1 MNRPLTTA
9 LMALTMT
16 TSVLAGTSVAP
27 ADVAQQIKDPKT
39 APFVLDVRTPE
50 EFAEGHVPGA
60 KNIPVADVGERAAE
74 VPKDRPVVV
83 YCRSGARVKRANAIL
98 RERGYTNLI
107 EMEGSMLA
115 WDAAKLP
122 VEK

>member
-1 MNRPLTTA
+1 MNRFFTA
-9 LMALTMT
+9 TLLALAMT
-16 TSVLAGTSVAP
+16 GTAHAASTVSP
-27 ADVAQQIKDPKT
+27 EQVAQQIQDPRT
-39 APFVLDVRTPE
+39 APFLLDVRTPE

-60 KNIPVADVGERAAE
+60 RNIPVAEIEARAAE

-98 RERGYTNLI
+98 RERGYANLV

-115 WDAAKLP
+115 WDAAGLP

>member
-1 MNRPLTTA
+1 MNRPLTAALLALAMTGTA
-9 LMALTMT
+9 FAADTV
-16 TSVLAGTSVAP
+16 SP
-27 ADVAQQIKDPKT
+27 AQVAQQIKDPKT

-60 KNIPVADVGERAAE
+60 KNIPVAEIAERAAE

-98 RERGYTNLI
+98 RERGYANLV

-115 WDAAKLP
+115 WDAAQLP
-122 VEK
+122 VER

>member
-1 MNRPLTTA
+1 MSPRFAAA
-9 LMALTMT
+9 LIALAMT
-16 TSVLAGTSVAP
+16 GSALAANTVTP
-27 ADVAQQIKDPKT
+27 AEVAQQIKDPRT
-39 APFVLDVRTPE
+39 APYLLDVRTPE

-60 KNIPVADVGERAAE
+60 KNIPVADIAERAAE

-98 RERGYTNLI
+98 RERGYTNLV

-115 WDAAKLP
+115 WDAAQLP

>member
-1 MNRPLTTA
+1 MNRPLTAALLALAMTGTA
-9 LMALTMT
+9 FAADTV
-16 TSVLAGTSVAP
+16 SP
-27 ADVAQQIKDPKT
+27 AQVAQQIKDPKT

-50 EFAEGHVPGA
+50 EFVEGHVPGA
-60 KNIPVADVGERAAE
+60 KNIPVAEIEARAAE

-98 RERGYTNLI
+98 RERGYANLV

-115 WDAAKLP
+115 WDAAQLP
-122 VEK
+122 VER